1 MNEHKERKNISS
13 KNIVELV
20 VIRLL
25 ELLYCYWW
33 CWIVIIILR
42 CKIISII
49 YSNIFA
55 ILEINILTIYTGV
68 PAV

>member
-25 ELLYCYWW
+25 ELLDCY
-33 CWIVIIILR
+33 
-42 CKIISII
+42 
-49 YSNIFA
+49 
-55 ILEINILTIYTGV
+55 
-68 PAV
+68 